1 MTYHLLCYDLALCF
15 LSKRKNMSDI
25 YSTKA
30 FIDHLQQSYPDQAE
44 FLQAAEE
51 VSRSVNPL
59 INDNSKLFKGKVMQ
73 RLAEPDRIISF
84 RVTWKDDQGDIQI
97 NRGWRVQQSN
107 LLGPYKGGLR
117 FHPSVTESVL
127 KFLAFEQCF
136 KNALTGLPMGGGK
149 GGADFDP
156 KGRSDHEIMAFCQAF
171 MLELHKHIGP
181 QTDVPAGDI
190 NVGAREIG
198 YLYGQYKKI
207 NNQFGGSLTG
217 KGLDFGGSEVRT
229 EATGFGVIY
238 FLLQV
243 LKQHNDEL
251 KGKRVVISGAGNVA
265 TFAAKKAIELDAKVV
280 SLSNSRGLLHVQDG
294 LTNEDIN
301 WIITHNSDF
310 ENVLQTFAAKRHG
323 EWLSEQTPWHLCC
336 DIAIPAATQNELD
349 KADADMLIKHG
360 CGIVIEGAN
369 MPCTADAVKV
379 ISQNNCIYVP
389 GKASN
394 AGGVAVSGF
403 EMSQNASFE
412 KKPFDELD
420 LQLKKVMQHIHQQCV
435 EYGQQESGQIHYQH
449 GANCAGFMRLA
460 NAMLAQGV

>member
-1 MTYHLLCYDLALCF
+1 
-15 LSKRKNMSDI
+15 MSDI

-30 FIDHLQQSYPDQAE
+30 FIEKLQQSYADQAE

-51 VSRSVNPL
+51 VSRSVKPL
-59 INDNSKLFKGKVMQ
+59 INNNDHIHQAKVMQ

-84 RVTWKDDQGDIQI
+84 RVAWKDDQGQIQI

-117 FHPSVTESVL
+117 FHPGVTESVL

-156 KGRSDHEIMAFCQAF
+156 KGRTDHEIMAFCQAF
-171 MLELHKHIGP
+171 MLELHRHIGP

-190 NVGAREIG
+190 NVGAKEIG

-217 KGLDFGGSEVRT
+217 KGITFGGSEVRT

-238 FLLQV
+238 FLQQV
-243 LKQHNDEL
+243 LKQQGKEL
-251 KGKRVVISGAGNVA
+251 NNKKVCISGAGNVA
-265 TFAAKKAIELDAKVV
+265 TFAAKKAIELEAKVI
-280 SLSNSRGLLHVQDG
+280 SLSNSRGVLHVQDG
-294 LTNEDIN
+294 LADEDIQWLLDN
-301 WIITHNSDF
+301 KIKHQ
-310 ENVLQTFAAKRHG
+310 NVLEAFATQQRG
-323 EWLSEQTPWHLCC
+323 EWLVGQKPWSLKC

-349 KADADMLIKHG
+349 ETDAQSLIQSG
-360 CGIVIEGAN
+360 CEIVIEGAN
-369 MPCTADAVKV
+369 MPCSAGALK
-379 ISQNNCIYVP
+379 ILLQNDCTYVP

-412 KKPFDELD
+412 NKQFDEID
-420 LQLKKVMQHIHQQCV
+420 QMLQKVMQHIHQQCV
-435 EYGQQESGQIHYQH
+435 EYGQQENSKIHYQD
-449 GANCAGFMRLA
+449 GANRAGFMRLA
-460 NAMLAQGV
+460 TAMLAQGV